1 MDVILNPT
9 LDGWRSSYARP
20 VDRWLVGV
28 DLGQSTDPTA
38 ITVMNH
44 RVVPLDGWE
53 LNEKA
58 RIRRQKRAVHFDVRH
73 LERLKLGMSYPQQ
86 IQHVANLLV
95 RPPLSLLNPQLV
107 IDETGV
113 GRPVGD
119 MFDAA
124 GLYPARITI
133 TAGLEATQHGAK
145 TWHVPKGLLISNLEA
160 HAHSGELRIAAVAND
175 AAALKDEL
183 KDFKR
188 KISEAGRTTY
198 AARVGAHD
206 DLVLSVAITLWLA
219 TQGPTTSIQEL
230 RV

>member
-1 MDVILNPT
+1 
-9 LDGWRSSYARP
+9 
-20 VDRWLVGV
+20 
-28 DLGQSTDPTA
+28 
-38 ITVMNH
+38 MNH
-44 RVVPLDGWE
+44 RVTPMEGWE
-53 LNEKA
+53 IIEKT
-58 RIRRQKRAVHFDVRH
+58 RTRRQKRTTRFDVRH
-73 LERLKLGMSYPQQ
+73 LERLPLGMSYPQQ
-86 IQHVANLLV
+86 IQRVTDLLA
-95 RPPLSLLNPQLV
+95 RPPLDGLKPKLV
-107 IDETGV
+107 IDENGV

-124 GLYPARITI
+124 GLYPNRITI

-160 HAHSGELRIAAVAND
+160 HSHSGELRIAAAAND
-175 AAALKDEL
+175 AAALKEEL

-206 DLVLSVAITLWLA
+206 NLVLSVAITLWMA
-219 TQGPTTSIQEL
+219 TQAHEILRSEL

>member
-1 MDVILNPT
+1 M
-9 LDGWRSSYARP
+9 
-20 VDRWLVGV
+20 
-28 DLGQSTDPTA
+28 
-38 ITVMNH
+38 
-44 RVVPLDGWE
+44 
-53 LNEKA
+53 
-58 RIRRQKRAVHFDVRH
+58 RH
-73 LERLKLGMSYPQQ
+73 LERLKLGMSYPRQ
-86 IQHVANLLV
+86 IQHVADLLA
-95 RPPLSLLNPQLV
+95 RPPLNLLNPRLV

-124 GLYPARITI
+124 GLYPSRITI
-133 TAGLEATQHGAK
+133 TAGLEATQHGAR
-145 TWHVPKGLLISNLEA
+145 TWHVPKGMLISNLEA
-160 HAHSGELRIAAVAND
+160 HSHSGELRIAAAAND

-206 DLVLSVAITLWLA
+206 DLVLSVAIALWMA
-219 TQGPTTSIQEL
+219 TNWPTWTREEL

>member
-1 MDVILNPT
+1 MDVIT
-9 LDGWRSSYARP
+9 AADGWRSVYARP
-20 VDRWLVGV
+20 VDRWFVGV

-38 ITVMNH
+38 ISVMNH
-44 RVVPLDGWE
+44 RVLPLDGWDVI
-53 LNEKA
+53 EKT
-58 RIRRQKRAVHFDVRH
+58 RTRRQKRMTHFDVRH
-73 LERLKLGMSYPQQ
+73 LERLPLGMSYPQQ
-86 IQHVANLLV
+86 IQRVVNLLGRAPLNAL
-95 RPPLSLLNPQLV
+95 RPKLV

-124 GLYPARITI
+124 GLWPSRITI
-133 TAGLEATQHGAK
+133 TAGLEATQHGAN

-160 HAHSGELRIAAVAND
+160 HSHSGELRIAAGAND
-175 AAALKDEL
+175 ATALKEEL

-206 DLVLSVAITLWLA
+206 DLVLSVAITLWMA
-219 TQGPTTSIQEL
+219 TQGPTFSREEL
-230 RV
+230 RL

>member
-1 MDVILNPT
+1 MGMTAISRREIP
-9 LDGWRSSYARP
+9 ARA
-20 VDRWLVGV
+20 VDRWFVGV

-38 ITVMNH
+38 ISVMNH
-44 RVVPLDGWE
+44 RVVPLDTWKE
-53 LNEKA
+53 NIKA
-58 RIRRQKRAVHFDVRH
+58 GYWRQDRTEHFDVRH
-73 LERLKLGMSYPQQ
+73 LERLPLGMSYPQQ
-86 IQHVANLLV
+86 IQRVVNLLA
-95 RPPLSLLNPQLV
+95 RPPLDALKPKLV

-124 GLYPARITI
+124 GLHPSRITI
-133 TAGLEATQHGAK
+133 TAGLEATQHGK
-145 TWHVPKGLLISNLEA
+145 SWHVPKGLLISNLEA
-160 HAHSGELRIAAVAND
+160 HSHSGELRIAAAAND
-175 AAALKDEL
+175 AAALKEEL

-206 DLVLSVAITLWLA
+206 DLVLSVAITLWMA
-219 TQGPTTSIQEL
+219 TQGTETSSWEL

>member
-1 MDVILNPT
+1 MDVITT
-9 LDGWRSSYARP
+9 LDGWRSVYARP
-20 VDRWLVGV
+20 VDRWFVGV

-38 ITVMNH
+38 ISVMNH
-44 RVVPLDGWE
+44 RVLPLDGWD
-53 LNEKA
+53 LNEKTQT
-58 RIRRQKRAVHFDVRH
+58 RRQKRTTHFDVRH
-73 LERLKLGMSYPQQ
+73 LERLPLGMSYPQQ
-86 IQHVANLLV
+86 IQRVVALLA
-95 RPPLSLLNPQLV
+95 RSPLNVLKPKLV

-124 GLYPARITI
+124 GLWPSRITI
-133 TAGLEATQHGAK
+133 TAGLEATQHGAN

-160 HAHSGELRIAAVAND
+160 HSHSGELRIAAAAND
-175 AAALKDEL
+175 AAALKEEL

-206 DLVLSVAITLWLA
+206 DLVLSVAITLWMA
-219 TQGPTTSIQEL
+219 TQGPTVIRSEL
-230 RV
+230 RL

>member
-1 MDVILNPT
+1 MIYPAEWPQLP
-9 LDGWRSSYARP
+9 ARA
-20 VDRWLVGV
+20 VDRWFVGV

-38 ITVMNH
+38 ISVMHH
-44 RVVPLDGWE
+44 RVIPLDDWIK
-53 LNEKA
+53 NEKLQ
-58 RIRRQKRAVHFDVRH
+58 IWRQRSSVHFDVRH
-73 LERLKLGMSYPQQ
+73 LERLPLGMSYPQQ
-86 IQHVANLLV
+86 IQRVVNLLA
-95 RPPLSLLNPQLV
+95 RPPLDTLKPTLV

-124 GLYPARITI
+124 GLSPSRITI

-160 HAHSGELRIAAVAND
+160 HSHSGELRIAADAND
-175 AAALKDEL
+175 AAALKGEL

-188 KISEAGRTTY
+188 RISEAGRTTY

-206 DLVLSVAITLWLA
+206 DLVLSVAITLWMA
-219 TQGPTTSIQEL
+219 TQWSAASVSEL
-230 RV
+230 RL

>member
-1 MDVILNPT
+1 MDVIT
-9 LDGWRSSYARP
+9 TADGWRSVYARP
-20 VDRWLVGV
+20 VDRWFVGV

-38 ITVMNH
+38 ISVMNH
-44 RVVPLDGWE
+44 RVLPLDGWDMI
-53 LNEKA
+53 EKT
-58 RIRRQKRAVHFDVRH
+58 RTRRQKRMTHFDVRH
-73 LERLKLGMSYPQQ
+73 LERLPLGMSYPQQ
-86 IQHVANLLV
+86 IQRVVNLLA
-95 RPPLSLLNPQLV
+95 RPPLNALRPKLV

-124 GLYPARITI
+124 GLWPSRITI
-133 TAGLEATQHGAK
+133 TAGLEATQHGGN
-145 TWHVPKGLLISNLEA
+145 TWHVPKGFLISNLEA
-160 HAHSGELRIAAVAND
+160 HSHSGELRIAAAAND
-175 AAALKDEL
+175 ALALKEEL

-206 DLVLSVAITLWLA
+206 DLVLSVAITLWMA
-219 TQGPTTSIQEL
+219 TQGPVTSRQEL

>member
-1 MDVILNPT
+1 MDVITT
-9 LDGWRSSYARP
+9 LDGWRSIYARP
-20 VDRWLVGV
+20 VDRWFVGV

-38 ITVMNH
+38 ISVMNH
-44 RVVPLDGWE
+44 RVLPLDGWDMD
-53 LNEKA
+53 EK
-58 RIRRQKRAVHFDVRH
+58 RQTRRQKKIAHFDVRH
-73 LERLKLGMSYPQQ
+73 LERLPLGMSYPQQ
-86 IQHVANLLV
+86 IQRVASLLT
-95 RPPLSLLNPQLV
+95 RPPLDGLKPKLV

-124 GLYPARITI
+124 GLYPDRITI
-133 TAGLEATQHGAK
+133 TAGLEATYHGRSQ
-145 TWHVPKGLLISNLEA
+145 HVPKGLLISNLEA
-160 HAHSGELRIAAVAND
+160 HSHSGELRIAAAAND
-175 AAALKDEL
+175 AGALKEEL

-206 DLVLSVAITLWLA
+206 DLVLSVAITLWMA
-219 TQGPTTSIQEL
+219 TSGPTWTREEL

>member
-1 MDVILNPT
+1 MDVIT
-9 LDGWRSSYARP
+9 RVADWRRIEARA
-20 VDRWLVGV
+20 VDRWYVGV

-38 ITVMNH
+38 ICVLNH
-44 RVVPLDGWE
+44 RVIPLDKWTR
-53 LNEKA
+53 NETT
-58 RIRRQKRAVHFDVRH
+58 RTTRQERTEYFDVRH
-73 LERLKLGMSYPQQ
+73 LERLPLGMSYPQQ
-86 IQHVANLLV
+86 IQRVADLLA
-95 RPPLSLLNPQLV
+95 RPPLNLLKPKLV

-124 GLYPARITI
+124 GLRPNRITI
-133 TAGLEATQHGAK
+133 TAGLEATQHGAN

-160 HAHSGELRIAAVAND
+160 HSHAGELRIGVAVND

-198 AARVGAHD
+198 TARVGAHD
-206 DLVLSVAITLWLA
+206 DLVLSVAITLWMA
-219 TQGPTTSIQEL
+219 TQGPLTIVEPLSLI
-230 RV
+230 

>member
-1 MDVILNPT
+1 MDVITRVADWHRIDTRL
-9 LDGWRSSYARP
+9 
-20 VDRWLVGV
+20 VDRWYVGV

-38 ITVMNH
+38 ICVMNH
-44 RVVPLDGWE
+44 RVTPLDRWVR
-53 LNEKA
+53 NEETRTA
-58 RIRRQKRAVHFDVRH
+58 RQVRVEHFDVRH
-73 LERLKLGMSYPQQ
+73 LERLPLGMSYPQQ
-86 IQHVANLLV
+86 IQRVVDLLA
-95 RPPLSLLNPQLV
+95 RPPLNMLKPKLV

-124 GLYPARITI
+124 GLAPHRITI
-133 TAGLEATQHGAK
+133 TAGLEATNHGMSQ
-145 TWHVPKGLLISNLEA
+145 HVPKVLLISNLEA
-160 HAHSGELRIAAVAND
+160 RSHSGELRIAAAAND

-206 DLVLSVAITLWLA
+206 DLVLSVAITLWMA
-219 TQGPTTSIQEL
+219 TQGPRVWIEEL
-230 RV
+230 RI

>member
-1 MDVILNPT
+1 VIT
-9 LDGWRSSYARP
+9 TADGWRSVYARP
-20 VDRWLVGV
+20 VDRWFVGV

-38 ITVMNH
+38 ISVMNH
-44 RVVPLDGWE
+44 RVLPLDRWHMI
-53 LNEKA
+53 EKTQT
-58 RIRRQKRAVHFDVRH
+58 RRQKKAEHFDVRH
-73 LERLKLGMSYPQQ
+73 LERLPLGMSYPQQ
-86 IQHVANLLV
+86 IQRVVNLLGRSPLNAL
-95 RPPLSLLNPQLV
+95 RPKLV

-124 GLYPARITI
+124 GLWPNRITI
-133 TAGLEATQHGAK
+133 TAGLDATQHGGN
-145 TWHVPKGLLISNLEA
+145 TWHVPKGLLISNIEA
-160 HAHSGELRIAAVAND
+160 HSHSGELRIAAAAND
-175 AAALKDEL
+175 AAALKEEL

-206 DLVLSVAITLWLA
+206 DLVLSVAITLWMA
-219 TQGPTTSIQEL
+219 TQGPTFSREEL

>member
-1 MDVILNPT
+1 MDVITT
-9 LDGWRSSYARP
+9 LDGWRSIYVRP
-20 VDRWLVGV
+20 VDRWFVGV

-38 ITVMNH
+38 ISVMNH
-44 RVVPLDGWE
+44 RVMPLDAWD
-53 LNEKA
+53 LNDKTQT
-58 RIRRQKRAVHFDVRH
+58 RKQKRTTQFDVRH
-73 LERLKLGMSYPQQ
+73 LERLPLGMSYPQQ
-86 IQHVANLLV
+86 IQRVTNLLA
-95 RPPLSLLNPQLV
+95 RPPLNVLKPKLV

-124 GLYPARITI
+124 GLWPNRITI
-133 TAGLEATQHGAK
+133 TAGLEATQHGAN

-160 HAHSGELRIAAVAND
+160 HSHSGELRIAAAAND
-175 AAALKDEL
+175 AAALKEEL

-206 DLVLSVAITLWLA
+206 DLVLSVAITLWMA
-219 TQGPTTSIQEL
+219 TQGGTFSREEL
-230 RV
+230 RL

>member
-1 MDVILNPT
+1 MSLRYPAE
-9 LDGWRSSYARP
+9 WRQIPARA
-20 VDRWLVGV
+20 VDRWFIGV

-38 ITVMNH
+38 ICAMHH
-44 RVVPLDGWE
+44 RVTPLDDWIK
-53 LNEKA
+53 NEKA
-58 RIRRQKRAVHFDVRH
+58 EYWKQRRIVRFDVR
-73 LERLKLGMSYPQQ
+73 RLARLPLGMKYPEQVQ
-86 IQHVANLLV
+86 YVANLLAE
-95 RPPLSLLNPQLV
+95 PPFNLLNPKLV

-119 MFDAA
+119 MFDTA
-124 GLYPARITI
+124 GLYPSRITI

-160 HAHSGELRIAAVAND
+160 HAHSGELRIAAAAND
-175 AAALKDEL
+175 AAALKEEL

-206 DLVLSVAITLWLA
+206 DLVLSVAITLWMA
-219 TQGPTTSIQEL
+219 TQWSEASVSEL

>member
-1 MDVILNPT
+1 MGLEQQSFFWP
-9 LDGWRSSYARP
+9 RHPARA
-20 VDRWLVGV
+20 VDRWFVGV

-38 ITVMNH
+38 INVMNH
-44 RVVPLDGWE
+44 RVTPLDDWIMDM
-53 LNEKA
+53 KA
-58 RIRRQKRAVHFDVRH
+58 ERWKQRKIEHFDVRH
-73 LERLKLGMSYPQQ
+73 LERLPLGMSYPKQ
-86 IQHVANLLV
+86 IQRVADLLA
-95 RPPLSLLNPQLV
+95 RAPLDKLKPKLV

-119 MFDAA
+119 MFDVA
-124 GLYPARITI
+124 GLRPSRVTI

-145 TWHVPKGLLISNLEA
+145 TWHVPKGLLISNVEA
-160 HAHSGELRIAAVAND
+160 RLHAGELRFAVEAPD

-206 DLVLSVAITLWLA
+206 DLVLSVAIALWMA
-219 TQGPTTSIQEL
+219 TQGPTSSREEL
-230 RV
+230 RI